1 MPAEQTMESIV
12 TSRAFISTAAFRS
25 VALSQKSAEIKVT
38 WIFGSVVLIC
48 SMTGSILDLLR
59 PTRMTCL
66 GLAEARAVATSAP
79 REFLLGPV
87 MRTCL
92 VRLREIL
99 RKIGLGNYMSFQQH
113 RLQER

>member
-1 MPAEQTMESIV
+1 
-12 TSRAFISTAAFRS
+12 
-25 VALSQKSAEIKVT
+25 
-38 WIFGSVVLIC
+38 
-48 SMTGSILDLLR
+48 
-59 PTRMTCL
+59 L